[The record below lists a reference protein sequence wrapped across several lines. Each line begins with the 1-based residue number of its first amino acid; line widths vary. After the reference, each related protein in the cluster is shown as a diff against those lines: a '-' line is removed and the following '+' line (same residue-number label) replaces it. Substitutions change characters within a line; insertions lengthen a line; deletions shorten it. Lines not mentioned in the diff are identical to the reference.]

1 MEESD
6 KLSFHQRELGMIDSF
21 VSSSEIS
28 ISYSW
33 FSIWLC
39 VLSVTVFTCFML
51 IYAIGK
57 IDGDGNHQFAR
68 RTLHNDK
75 LMLKCLI
82 RDKHCVGV
90 YDHCRIPVKLSLN
103 LKSGWISVSTV
114 VIVDPSES
122 ESISK

>member
-6 KLSFHQRELGMIDSF
+6 KRLFHLRELGMIDSF

-33 FSIWLC
+33 FSIWLW
-39 VLSVTVFTCFML
+39 VLSVTAFTCFML
-51 IYAIGK
+51 IYAIEK
-57 IDGDGNHQFAR
+57 IDGDGDHQFAR

-75 LMLKCLI
+75 LMLKCFI

-90 YDHCRIPVKLSLN
+90 CDHCRLPAKTSLN
-103 LKSGWISVSTV
+103 LKSGWSSVSTV
-114 VIVDPSES
+114 VIVDPSEL
-122 ESISK
+122 ESFSK